1 MLTILPEQDK
11 QKSGERLNTAYAASG
26 YEKESGKDP
35 ALLVVREGGK
45 ELGYI
50 AVDVDKTSVRILDFQ
65 LYGCTDYRDMDVD
78 QSEYCEM
85 MIRSAASYALN
96 RNLFHME
103 TKLVSIFPLVKRYG
117 FRKDDERMGMEKTAK
132 IVKVL
137 SNIPCYLTE
146 FIL

>member
-65 LYGCTDYRDMDVD
+65 LYGCTDYR
-78 QSEYCEM
+78 EM

-117 FRKDDERMGMEKTAK
+117 FRKDDERMGMEIFKLIK
-132 IVKVL
+132 NCK
-137 SNIPCYLTE
+137 NC
-146 FIL
+146 

>member
-50 AVDVDKTSVRILDFQ
+50 AVDVDKTSVDLRFPAVW
-65 LYGCTDYRDMDVD
+65 LYG
-78 QSEYCEM
+78 
-85 MIRSAASYALN
+85 L
-96 RNLFHME
+96 
-103 TKLVSIFPLVKRYG
+103 PGYG
-117 FRKDDERMGMEKTAK
+117 RGP
-132 IVKVL
+132 VG
-137 SNIPCYLTE
+137 
-146 FIL
+146 IL

>member
-78 QSEYCEM
+78 PSEYCEM
-85 MIRSAASYALN
+85 MFRSAASYALN

-117 FRKDDERMGMEKTAK
+117 FRKDDERMGMEIFKLIK
-132 IVKVL
+132 NCK
-137 SNIPCYLTE
+137 NC
-146 FIL
+146 

>member
-117 FRKDDERMGMEKTAK
+117 FRKDDERMGKEIFKLIK
-132 IVKVL
+132 NCK
-137 SNIPCYLTE
+137 NC
-146 FIL
+146 

>member
-78 QSEYCEM
+78 QSEYCE
-85 MIRSAASYALN
+85 
-96 RNLFHME
+96 
-103 TKLVSIFPLVKRYG
+103 
-117 FRKDDERMGMEKTAK
+117 
-132 IVKVL
+132 
-137 SNIPCYLTE
+137 
-146 FIL
+146 